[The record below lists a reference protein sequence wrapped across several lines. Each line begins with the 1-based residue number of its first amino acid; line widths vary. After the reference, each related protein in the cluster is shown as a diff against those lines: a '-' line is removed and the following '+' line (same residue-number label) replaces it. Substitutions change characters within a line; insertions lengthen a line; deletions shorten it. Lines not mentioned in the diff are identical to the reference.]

1 MLSFNEDSGNVVFSS
16 CGMDILNIDLNSI
29 NLNYYEVFP
38 KTIIH
43 VRLSAWNI
51 KFENPKHLKER

>member
-1 MLSFNEDSGNVVFSS
+1 MLYFNEGSGNVVFSS

-43 VRLSAWNI
+43 VRLSA
-51 KFENPKHLKER
+51 